1 MKELYELRAKL
12 VHDARQILAR
22 AEKEGRALNSEE
34 TASYERI
41 DAEIDRVSEQLSKH
55 EQKQAGQR
63 RQVPASQ
70 PGADRD
76 GNPRQPLAIEYSAG
90 WNIPQMLRGRRPR
103 RSVIATG
110 SELHLRSSD
119 AYRQSF
125 LRYLTTGRE
134 QLGLKVS
141 SDSKGGYLVPT
152 QYAAELIKSVDDMV
166 MIRQLARVLPPLADS
181 VSLGVPSRDTRLS
194 SADWTAEVTAADISE
209 DDSITL
215 GKRELTPH
223 LLTKLVKMSNKM
235 LRSGSIDAET
245 LVRDEQSYVIGTT
258 LENAYLTGDG
268 AQQPLGIFTASDNGV
283 PTSRDVTAT
292 NTTSF
297 TADNLIDCL
306 YNLKEQYQRNA
317 VGLFSRSAVKMARKL
332 KDGNGQYLWQPGLA
346 GTPNTILDRPYIQSE
361 FVPSTFTTGLY
372 VAAFADLQAGYW
384 IVDSLQMEVQ
394 VLDQLFALRNQ
405 VGYLARMETD
415 GMPVLSEAFS
425 RLKLA

>member
-34 TASYERI
+34 TASYDRM
-41 DAEIDRVSEQLSKH
+41 DAEIDRISEQLSRA
-55 EQKQAGQR
+55 EQKQVGQR

-70 PGADRD
+70 PGEKD
-76 GNPRQPLAIEYSAG
+76 GNSRQPLSVEFHAG
-90 WNIPQMLRGRRPR
+90 WNIPQMLRGRRVR
-103 RSVIATG
+103 KSTIATG

-119 AYRQSF
+119 AYNQAF
-125 LRYLTTGRE
+125 LRYITTGRE

-141 SDSKGGYLVPT
+141 NDSKGGYLVPT
-152 QYAAELIKSVDDMV
+152 QTAIELIKSVDDLV
-166 MIRQLARVLPPLADS
+166 VIRQLARVLPPLADS

-194 SADWTAEVTAADISE
+194 SADWTAEITAADLSE
-209 DDSITL
+209 DDSITI

-223 LLTKLVKMSNKM
+223 LLTKLVKMSNKLM
-235 LRSGSIDAET
+235 RSGSIDAVS
-245 LVRDEQSYVIGTT
+245 LVRDELAYVIGTT
-258 LENAYLTGDG
+258 LENAYMTGSG

-306 YNLKEQYQRNA
+306 FNLKEQYQRNA
-317 VGLFSRSAVKMARKL
+317 VGLFSRAAVKMARKL
-332 KDGNGQYLWQPGLA
+332 KDGGGQYLWQPGLA

-372 VAAFADLQAGYW
+372 VAAFADLQSGYW
-384 IVDSLQMEVQ
+384 IADSLQMEVQ

-405 VGYLARMETD
+405 AGYLARMETD
-415 GMPVLSEAFS
+415 GMPVQPEAFS